1 MQDIYNIAIGFV
13 VAVVLIGLTF
23 LFMLKRRGAKESL
36 DPKVAAWPQVSA
48 VIIASYQTGSTS
60 NGKPLYDFLVL
71 VSPPG
76 QVAYEAKTWRYL
88 EGLVAARYYK
98 EGVRVLVRVSP
109 KDPQRVEDITL
120 ADPPL
125 PRPPL

>member
-1 MQDIYNIAIGFV
+1 MQDVYNTIFGFLLA
-13 VAVVLIGLTF
+13 AVFIGLTA
-23 LFMLKRRGAKESL
+23 LPMLKKRGAKESL
-36 DPKVAAWPQVSA
+36 DPKIAAWPQVPA

-76 QVAYEAKTWRYL
+76 QVAYEAKTSRCL